1 MNIPKSMTLP
11 ATALIPSLSM
21 AAGTNLIDFNPRTQN
36 ILKGITTGMLI
47 TASILLLPEGT
58 STPKKGMMMITGFI
72 ASLAI
77 INLSTQVLKHS
88 KASAITSLYFDAL
101 SDGVMLGALLDELKT
116 FKKIRPLLLPMSIEM
131 ALTGSNT
138 VKILEEENVKNP
150 KIQVT
155 LAAAILGLSI
165 FFGKKLGKKLNK
177 EFVIGFGS
185 ASMLWLALNEFM
197 PSLSKFPTLINNLS
211 IYVGIIASLFLE

>member
-21 AAGTNLIDFNPRTQN
+21 AAGTNLIDFNPGIQN

-47 TASILLLPEGT
+47 TASILLLPEGAT
-58 STPKKGMMMITGFI
+58 TPNKRMMMIAGFI
-72 ASLAI
+72 TSLAM
-77 INLSTQVLKHS
+77 INISSQVLKHT
-88 KASAITSLYFDAL
+88 KTSAITSLYFDSL
-101 SDGVMLGALLDELKT
+101 SDGIMLGALLDELKV

-138 VKILEEENVKNP
+138 VKILQEENVKNP
-150 KIQVT
+150 KAKAT
-155 LAAAILGLSI
+155 LAAVILALSI
-165 FFGKKLGKKLNK
+165 IFGKKLGNKLNK

-197 PSLSKFPTLINNLS
+197 PSLLKSPTLINNLS